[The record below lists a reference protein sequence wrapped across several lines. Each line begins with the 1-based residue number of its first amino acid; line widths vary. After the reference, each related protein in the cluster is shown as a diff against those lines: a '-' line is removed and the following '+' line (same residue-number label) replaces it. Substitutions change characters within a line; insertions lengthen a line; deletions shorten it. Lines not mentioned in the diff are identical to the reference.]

1 MHLLQH
7 EQRAIE
13 QPEHLRVDLGR
24 VARRGREEL
33 VQHGHAHTLGEELLR
48 GRGHAR
54 ADTAFPLRTYRS
66 TQRTFLVYLGV
77 DEYVDEGLDHV
88 GVAT

>member
-48 GRGHAR
+48 ERE
-54 ADTAFPLRTYRS
+54 DTPVRPPPSLSGLTA
-66 TQRTFLVYLGV
+66 QRNVLF
-77 DEYVDEGLDHV
+77 
-88 GVAT
+88 